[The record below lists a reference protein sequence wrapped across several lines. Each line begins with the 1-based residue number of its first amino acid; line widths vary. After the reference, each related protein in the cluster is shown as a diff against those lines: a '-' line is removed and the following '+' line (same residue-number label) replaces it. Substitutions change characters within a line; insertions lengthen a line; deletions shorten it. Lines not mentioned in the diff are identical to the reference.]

1 MHNFMGLPTGVRLL
15 LALVSAG
22 GIAWGLIVLFG

>member
-1 MHNFMGLPTGVRLL
+1 MHNFMALPIGVRLV
-15 LALVSAG
+15 LAAVSLA